1 MMSGLMLVFMFIAIG
16 FMIEVQSEKDAMKDI
31 ASSYRDIKADLNEVL
46 YDEFEDELK
55 KWDADITKD
64 NTIVFNSPN
73 VLFEVSKSEIN
84 DEFKTILEQFFPR
97 YIKILTSNQYKN
109 EIKEIR
115 VEGHTSDEWG
125 AIKSKKEIYLN
136 NMRLSQ
142 NRAYEVLSY
151 CYSLDDEIIELNR
164 PWLQKYFRANG
175 MAFAK
180 LQDIEKA
187 RRVEFSIEMKSEEKI
202 YKILK

>member
-1 MMSGLMLVFMFIAIG
+1 MFIAIG